1 MVFNG
6 NGVFFLP
13 GNLAFCNDYTGTDGV
28 HIGDREVELSR
39 AVCEHCRIIFKVSE

>member
-13 GNLAFCNDYTGTDGV
+13 AFQCNDYTGTDGV
-28 HIGDREVELSR
+28 HIRDREVGLSR
-39 AVCEHCRIIFKVSE
+39 AVCEH